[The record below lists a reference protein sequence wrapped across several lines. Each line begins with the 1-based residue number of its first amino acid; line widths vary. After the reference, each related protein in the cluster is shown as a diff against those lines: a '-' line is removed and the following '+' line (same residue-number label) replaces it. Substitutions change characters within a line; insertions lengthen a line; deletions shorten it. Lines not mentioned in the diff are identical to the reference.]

1 MHPVNTESLMNARFS
16 LGRVSDEKKVLIQ
29 TLLTDRK

>member
-16 LGRVSDEKKVLIQ
+16 LGRVGDEKGDCTIAIN
-29 TLLTDRK
+29 R